1 MDDFLREI
9 QTSVFREWINN
20 QKRDYYHL
28 HQSETDPDAII
39 IENEY
44 CYSYVTFNPQCIIEL
59 CVMNKRTDEMA
70 FYLHF
75 QFKTLKHAI
84 SLFEEMDQCIK
95 KMVDQPMCRLLLCC
109 SGGMTTAFFAD
120 KIKNGIKVLNLN
132 MEVAAT
138 SYQKIYNVA
147 QNYDV
152 ILLAPQVSFRLSE
165 VEGVLKNKRVYALS
179 PALFGKYDVGNTI
192 TFLEDELYKEK
203 EVQSQQENPLPI
215 KQMLKA
221 HQQVLALAFI
231 QLDQKVRLV
240 SRLYDK
246 NDMILEDFEVYKN
259 TISVDDIVDLIN
271 TILYGYPDIELISLS
286 LPGVVYNG
294 VVTLKKYGLNEC
306 HLQAFLEEKYS
317 QKIVINNDVNT
328 IVMGYFASQDDYESI
343 SFLYQA
349 RIGGTGG
356 VGHIHRGHL
365 IKGRHNIAG
374 EIQYLPISF
383 SENYQ
388 EIKKTPEGALEWTT
402 KYCLGI
408 TSMVAPDAIII
419 YNRLISKSDDVKK
432 EMEKYMPKSYIPD
445 LIKIES
451 LKEYMLIGCIL
462 LGLKEM

>member
-1 MDDFLREI
+1 
-9 QTSVFREWINN
+9 
-20 QKRDYYHL
+20 
-28 HQSETDPDAII
+28 
-39 IENEY
+39 
-44 CYSYVTFNPQCIIEL
+44 
-59 CVMNKRTDEMA
+59 MA
-70 FYLHF
+70 
-75 QFKTLKHAI
+75 K
-84 SLFEEMDQCIK
+84 D
-95 KMVDQPMCRLLLCC
+95 
-109 SGGMTTAFFAD
+109 
-120 KIKNGIKVLNLN
+120 
-132 MEVAAT
+132 
-138 SYQKIYNVA
+138 
-147 QNYDV
+147 YDV

-165 VEGVLKNKRVYALS
+165 VEGVLKNKRVYAIS

-240 SRLYDK
+240 SRLYDE
-246 NDMILEDFEVYKN
+246 NNMILEDFEVYKN

-294 VVTLKKYGLNEC
+294 VVTLKKYGL
-306 HLQAFLEEKYS
+306 QAFLEEKYS

-328 IVMGYFASQDDYESI
+328 IVMGYFASQDDYESV

-388 EIKKTPEGALEWTT
+388 EIKKTPEGALEWTM

>member
-1 MDDFLREI
+1 MDSFLKEI
-9 QTSVFREWINN
+9 DTELLKRWLLNQNEDDWDVKEVNDNIVIETKYGLGSINFYPN
-20 QKRDYYHL
+20 
-28 HQSETDPDAII
+28 
-39 IENEY
+39 
-44 CYSYVTFNPQCIIEL
+44 CIIEL
-59 CVMNKRTDEMA
+59 DVENKMTKEKV
-70 FYLHF
+70 FFIHF
-75 QFKTLKHAI
+75 QMNNFHHALGLLYDMRLCLQTLTTTKKTR
-84 SLFEEMDQCIK
+84 
-95 KMVDQPMCRLLLCC
+95 VLLSCT
-109 SGGMTTAFFAD
+109 SGLTTGFFAE
-120 KIKNGIKVLNLN
+120 KLNEGVQLLN
-132 MEVAAT
+132 KDFEFNAV
-138 SYQKIYNVA
+138 SYGNLYDMAKD
-147 QNYDV
+147 YDV

-240 SRLYDK
+240 SRLYDE
-246 NDMILEDFEVYKN
+246 NNMILEDFEVYKN

-383 SENYQ
+383 SDNYQ

-408 TSMVAPDAIII
+408 TSMVSPDAIII
-419 YNRLISKSDDVKK
+419 YNKLIAHSEDVKK